1 MYINISLSLLQVIH
15 IDINVCMYACMYD
28 HVTLKDNFFQILLFA
43 PNCSNSHLLI
53 CLYVC
58 LYICAYKHTY
68 KHMNKCEL

>member
-1 MYINISLSLLQVIH
+1 MYV
-15 IDINVCMYACMYD
+15 CMYD

-43 PNCSNSHLLI
+43 PNCNNSHLLI
-53 CLYVC
+53 YLYVC